1 MMNRKEFLDE
11 LAFLLQ
17 DIEDVERDEAI
28 QYYQDYFDEAGIEN
42 E

>member
-1 MMNRKEFLDE
+1 MMNRKEFL
-11 LAFLLQ
+11 
-17 DIEDVERDEAI
+17 DVERDEAI

>member
-17 DIEDVERDEAI
+17 DIEDVERDEAFK
-28 QYYQDYFDEAGIEN
+28 YYQELIFESRN
-42 E
+42 